1 MAYKIAFFGAKPYD
15 IASFDKVNEKYNYDI
30 RYYKGHLNPNNVVLT
45 QDTDVVCIFVN
56 DTADAA
62 VIDAMVDNGVKLLAL
77 RCAGFNNVDLKAAK
91 GKLPVVRVPAYSPYA
106 VAEYSLALMLSLN
119 RKIHRA
125 YWRTRDGNF
134 SLNGLM
140 GFDMHGKTIGIIG
153 TGKIAKI
160 LIRLLKGF
168 GMRILAY
175 DLYPDMK
182 FAGEEGISYVSLD
195 ELYRESDIISLHCPL
210 TDQTKYMIDKDSI
223 DKMKEGVM
231 IINTGRGQLINTN
244 DLIEGLKEKKIAAAG
259 LDVYEEEGEY
269 FYEDTLQLSI
279 GGMFFGLLLGFIL
292 ALMRLSPI
300 WPVRWLAR
308 FYISIFRGT
317 PLIAQLFMIYYGLPQ
332 FGIELD
338 PIPSAMIGLS
348 LNTAAYA
355 AETLRAAISSI
366 DKGQWEAAA
375 SIGMTPWQTMRRAI
389 LPQAA
394 RVALPPLSNS
404 FISLVKDT
412 SLAATI
418 QVPELFRQAQLITS
432 RTLDVFTM
440 YLAASLIYW
449 IMATVLST
457 LQNHFENQLNRQE
470 REPK

>member
-1 MAYKIAFFGAKPYD
+1 MTFFGAKPYD

-45 QDTDVVCIFVN
+45 QDTDAVCIFVN

-231 IINTGRGQLINTN
+231 IINTGRGLLINTN

-269 FYEDTLQLSI
+269 FYEDKSDKI
-279 GGMFFGLLLGFIL
+279 IDDD
-292 ALMRLSPI
+292 
-300 WPVRWLAR
+300 VLAR
-308 FYISIFRGT
+308 
-317 PLIAQLFMIYYGLPQ
+317 L
-332 FGIELD
+332 
-338 PIPSAMIGLS
+338 LS
-348 LNTAAYA
+348 FNNVIVTSHQAFFTKEALHNI
-355 AETLRAAISSI
+355 AET
-366 DKGQWEAAA
+366 
-375 SIGMTPWQTMRRAI
+375 
-389 LPQAA
+389 
-394 RVALPPLSNS
+394 
-404 FISLVKDT
+404 
-412 SLAATI
+412 
-418 QVPELFRQAQLITS
+418 
-432 RTLDVFTM
+432 
-440 YLAASLIYW
+440 
-449 IMATVLST
+449 T
-457 LQNHFENQLNRQE
+457 LQNIEDFRCHRPLVNEVIL
-470 REPK
+470 

>member
-45 QDTDVVCIFVN
+45 QDTDAVCIFVN

-62 VIDAMVDNGVKLLAL
+62 VIDAMVDNGVKVLAL

-153 TGKIAKI
+153 TGKIARI

-269 FYEDTLQLSI
+269 FYEDKSDKI
-279 GGMFFGLLLGFIL
+279 IDDD
-292 ALMRLSPI
+292 
-300 WPVRWLAR
+300 VLAR
-308 FYISIFRGT
+308 
-317 PLIAQLFMIYYGLPQ
+317 L
-332 FGIELD
+332 
-338 PIPSAMIGLS
+338 LS
-348 LNTAAYA
+348 FNNVIVTSHQAFFTKEALHNI
-355 AETLRAAISSI
+355 AET
-366 DKGQWEAAA
+366 
-375 SIGMTPWQTMRRAI
+375 
-389 LPQAA
+389 
-394 RVALPPLSNS
+394 
-404 FISLVKDT
+404 
-412 SLAATI
+412 
-418 QVPELFRQAQLITS
+418 
-432 RTLDVFTM
+432 
-440 YLAASLIYW
+440 
-449 IMATVLST
+449 T
-457 LQNHFENQLNRQE
+457 LQNIEDFRCHRPLVNEVIL
-470 REPK
+470 

>member
-45 QDTDVVCIFVN
+45 QDTDAVCIFVN

-62 VIDAMVDNGVKLLAL
+62 VIDAMVNNGVKLLAL

-91 GKLPVVRVPAYSPYA
+91 GKLSVVRVPAYSPYA

-231 IINTGRGQLINTN
+231 IINTGRGLLINTN

-269 FYEDTLQLSI
+269 FYEDKSDKI
-279 GGMFFGLLLGFIL
+279 IDDD
-292 ALMRLSPI
+292 
-300 WPVRWLAR
+300 VLAR
-308 FYISIFRGT
+308 
-317 PLIAQLFMIYYGLPQ
+317 L
-332 FGIELD
+332 
-338 PIPSAMIGLS
+338 LS
-348 LNTAAYA
+348 FNNVIVTSHQAFFTKEALHNI
-355 AETLRAAISSI
+355 AET
-366 DKGQWEAAA
+366 
-375 SIGMTPWQTMRRAI
+375 
-389 LPQAA
+389 
-394 RVALPPLSNS
+394 
-404 FISLVKDT
+404 
-412 SLAATI
+412 
-418 QVPELFRQAQLITS
+418 
-432 RTLDVFTM
+432 
-440 YLAASLIYW
+440 
-449 IMATVLST
+449 T
-457 LQNHFENQLNRQE
+457 LQNIDDFRHHRPLVNEVIL
-470 REPK
+470 

>member
-1 MAYKIAFFGAKPYD
+1 MTYKIAFFGAKPYD

-45 QDTDVVCIFVN
+45 QDTDAVCIFVN

-62 VIDAMVDNGVKLLAL
+62 VIDAMVNNGVKLLAL

-175 DLYPDMK
+175 DLYPDTQ
-182 FAGEEGISYVSLD
+182 FAEEEGFSYVTLD

-269 FYEDTLQLSI
+269 FYEDKSDKI
-279 GGMFFGLLLGFIL
+279 IDDD
-292 ALMRLSPI
+292 
-300 WPVRWLAR
+300 VLAR
-308 FYISIFRGT
+308 
-317 PLIAQLFMIYYGLPQ
+317 L
-332 FGIELD
+332 
-338 PIPSAMIGLS
+338 LS
-348 LNTAAYA
+348 FNNVIVTSHQAFFTKEALHNI
-355 AETLRAAISSI
+355 AET
-366 DKGQWEAAA
+366 
-375 SIGMTPWQTMRRAI
+375 
-389 LPQAA
+389 
-394 RVALPPLSNS
+394 
-404 FISLVKDT
+404 
-412 SLAATI
+412 
-418 QVPELFRQAQLITS
+418 
-432 RTLDVFTM
+432 
-440 YLAASLIYW
+440 
-449 IMATVLST
+449 T
-457 LQNHFENQLNRQE
+457 LQNIDDFRHHRPLVNEVIL
-470 REPK
+470 

>member
-269 FYEDTLQLSI
+269 FYEDKSDKIIDDDVLA
-279 GGMFFGLLLGFIL
+279 LLLSFNNVIVTSHQAFFTKE
-292 ALMRLSPI
+292 ALHNI
-300 WPVRWLAR
+300 
-308 FYISIFRGT
+308 
-317 PLIAQLFMIYYGLPQ
+317 
-332 FGIELD
+332 
-338 PIPSAMIGLS
+338 
-348 LNTAAYA
+348 
-355 AETLRAAISSI
+355 AET
-366 DKGQWEAAA
+366 
-375 SIGMTPWQTMRRAI
+375 
-389 LPQAA
+389 
-394 RVALPPLSNS
+394 
-404 FISLVKDT
+404 
-412 SLAATI
+412 
-418 QVPELFRQAQLITS
+418 
-432 RTLDVFTM
+432 
-440 YLAASLIYW
+440 
-449 IMATVLST
+449 T
-457 LQNHFENQLNRQE
+457 LQNIEDFRCHRPLVNEVIL
-470 REPK
+470 

>member
-45 QDTDVVCIFVN
+45 QDTDAVCIFVN

-223 DKMKEGVM
+223 AKMKEGVM
-231 IINTGRGQLINTN
+231 IINTGRGLLINTN

-269 FYEDTLQLSI
+269 FYEDKSDKI
-279 GGMFFGLLLGFIL
+279 IDDD
-292 ALMRLSPI
+292 
-300 WPVRWLAR
+300 VLAR
-308 FYISIFRGT
+308 
-317 PLIAQLFMIYYGLPQ
+317 L
-332 FGIELD
+332 
-338 PIPSAMIGLS
+338 LS
-348 LNTAAYA
+348 FNNVIVTSHQAFFTKEALHNI
-355 AETLRAAISSI
+355 AET
-366 DKGQWEAAA
+366 
-375 SIGMTPWQTMRRAI
+375 
-389 LPQAA
+389 
-394 RVALPPLSNS
+394 
-404 FISLVKDT
+404 
-412 SLAATI
+412 
-418 QVPELFRQAQLITS
+418 
-432 RTLDVFTM
+432 
-440 YLAASLIYW
+440 
-449 IMATVLST
+449 T
-457 LQNHFENQLNRQE
+457 LQNIEDFRCHRPLVNEVIL
-470 REPK
+470 